1 MKILINDNFLDF
13 DIKKLLKGEND
24 ENNKTKKHNNIN
36 LRKYNMMKEDLF
48 YRDSKNVPSQ
58 NNNKA
63 NELVSEREHKK
74 NEK

>member
-1 MKILINDNFLDF
+1 MDF
-13 DIKKLLKGEND
+13 DINKLLKGEND

-36 LRKYNMMKEDLF
+36 LRNYNMMKEDLF

-63 NELVSEREHKK
+63 NEL
-74 NEK
+74 